1 MAAGQAGEG
10 IETNGVAHVILR
22 VKRIS
27 ECIAFYDLV
36 MPFLGLKAVP
46 PRSGSLV

>member
-1 MAAGQAGEG
+1 MAAGESCDA
-10 IETNGVAHVILR
+10 IEINGVAHVILR

-36 MPFLGLKAVP
+36 MPFLGLKAARPGGHP
-46 PRSGSLV
+46 P

>member
-1 MAAGQAGEG
+1 MAAGESRDGVE
-10 IETNGVAHVILR
+10 INGVAHVILR

-36 MPFLGLKAVP
+36 MPFLGLKAARPGGHP
-46 PRSGSLV
+46 P